1 MADKPT
7 TPQAP
12 GGRRR
17 KREAPTIDLT
27 ATEVPPAAEA
37 IPPQSE
43 PPPEMRDAGPEPATQ
58 SAPPSGAQFSTGSV
72 AAGIAGAA
80 VMSFVM
86 LALWYTGFSLAPA
99 GDTGAPR
106 AQVAA
111 LQKQVQELELARRA
125 APADGKALEDLRARV
140 GKIEEDIAKL
150 PSADKA
156 VAERLS
162 AADNAMKSLGA
173 ALTAL
178 NRRSDDATATV
189 KQALERAEAAEKAVR
204 ELQVSVQNVGKV
216 AAVAPAALD
225 AMQQRLAALE
235 QSAQAAHAEIART
248 ASIDTAARLA
258 LSAAALRAAV
268 ESGAPY
274 ADALAQTKLLGADA
288 AALAPLQAF
297 AASGVTGDRALAREL
312 SGLMPALVKAAGAG
326 AAPAGF
332 LERLQANAGQ
342 LVRVRPL
349 DAPAGDDPAAVL
361 ARLEVD
367 AANADI
373 DGALADL
380 GKLPEPA
387 RKPAQAWIAK
397 AKSRQAALAAAR
409 DFAAAAARALGKP

>member
-43 PPPEMRDAGPEPATQ
+43 PPPEMRDPGPEPAPQ
-58 SAPPSGAQFSTGSV
+58 SAPQPGAQFSTGSV

-86 LALWYTGFSLAPA
+86 LALWYAGFSLAPA

-111 LQKQVQELELARRA
+111 LQKQVQELARRA

-204 ELQVSVQNVGKV
+204 ELQASVQNVGKV

-297 AASGVTGDRALAREL
+297 AASGLPGDRALAREL

-361 ARLEVD
+361 ARLEVE

-387 RKPAQAWIAK
+387 RRPAQAWIAK

>member
-27 ATEVPPAAEA
+27 ATEVPPAAKA
-37 IPPQSE
+37 VPPSE
-43 PPPEMRDAGPEPATQ
+43 PPPEMRDAGPEPA
-58 SAPPSGAQFSTGSV
+58 PLPGAQFSTGSV

-80 VMSFVM
+80 VMSLVM
-86 LALWYTGFSLAPA
+86 LALWYAGFSLAPA
-99 GDTGAPR
+99 GDTGVPR

-111 LQKQVQELELARRA
+111 LQKQVHELESRA
-125 APADGKALEDLRARV
+125 APADGKTLEALRARV
-140 GKIEEDIAKL
+140 GKIEEDIAKV

-156 VAERLS
+156 VAERLA
-162 AADNAMKSLGA
+162 AADNAMKSLGV

-178 NRRSDDATATV
+178 NRRSDDATATG
-189 KQALERAEAAEKAVR
+189 KQALERAEAAEKAVK
-204 ELQVSVQNVGKV
+204 ELQASVQNAGKE
-216 AAVAPAALD
+216 AAVAPAALE

-248 ASIDTAARLA
+248 ASIDSAARLA

-268 ESGAPY
+268 ESGAPF

-297 AASGVTGDRALAREL
+297 AASGLPDDRALAREL

-361 ARLEVD
+361 ARLEVE

-387 RKPAQAWIAK
+387 RKLAQAWIAK

>member
-43 PPPEMRDAGPEPATQ
+43 PPPEMRDPQPEPA
-58 SAPPSGAQFSTGSV
+58 PPPGAQFSTGSV
-72 AAGIAGAA
+72 AAGIAGAV

-86 LALWYTGFSLAPA
+86 LALWYAGFSLAPA
-99 GDTGAPR
+99 GDASALRT
-106 AQVAA
+106 QVAA
-111 LQKQVQELELARRA
+111 LQKQVQQLESRA
-125 APADGKALEDLRARV
+125 APADGKTLEDLRARV

-162 AADNAMKSLGA
+162 AADNAMKSLGV

-189 KQALERAEAAEKAVR
+189 KQALERAEAAEKAVK
-204 ELQVSVQNVGKV
+204 ELQASVQNVGKV

-297 AASGVTGDRALAREL
+297 AASGLPGDRALAREL

-349 DAPAGDDPAAVL
+349 DAPAGDDPGAVL
-361 ARLEVD
+361 ARLEVE

>member
-37 IPPQSE
+37 NPPQSE
-43 PPPEMRDAGPEPATQ
+43 PPPKMRDPQPEPAPQ
-58 SAPPSGAQFSTGSV
+58 SAPQPGAQFSTGSV

-111 LQKQVQELELARRA
+111 LQKQVQELASRA
-125 APADGKALEDLRARV
+125 APADGKALEALRARV

-162 AADNAMKSLGA
+162 AADNAMKSLGV

-189 KQALERAEAAEKAVR
+189 KQALERAEAAEKAVK
-204 ELQVSVQNVGKV
+204 ELQASVQNVGKV

-274 ADALAQTKLLGADA
+274 ADALAQTKVLGADA

-297 AASGVTGDRALAREL
+297 AASGLPGDRALAREL
-312 SGLMPALVKAAGAG
+312 SGLMAALVKAAGAG

-349 DAPAGDDPAAVL
+349 DAPAGDDPGAVL
-361 ARLEVD
+361 ARLEVE

>member
-27 ATEVPPAAEA
+27 ATEVPPAAKA
-37 IPPQSE
+37 VPPSE
-43 PPPEMRDAGPEPATQ
+43 PPPETRDAQPEPA
-58 SAPPSGAQFSTGSV
+58 PPPGAQFSTGSV

-80 VMSFVM
+80 VMSLVM

-111 LQKQVQELELARRA
+111 LQKQVQQLENRA
-125 APADGKALEDLRARV
+125 APADGKALEALRARV

-162 AADNAMKSLGA
+162 AADDAMKSLGV

-178 NRRSDDATATV
+178 NRRSDDATATG
-189 KQALERAEAAEKAVR
+189 KRALERAEAAEKAVK
-204 ELQVSVQNVGKV
+204 ELQASVQNVGKE
-216 AAVAPAALD
+216 AAVAPAALE
-225 AMQQRLAALE
+225 ALQQRLAALE

-297 AASGVTGDRALAREL
+297 AASGVPGDRALAREL

-342 LVRVRPL
+342 LVRVRPV

-361 ARLEVD
+361 ARLEVE

>member
-27 ATEVPPAAEA
+27 ATEVPPAAKA
-37 IPPQSE
+37 VPPQSE
-43 PPPEMRDAGPEPATQ
+43 PPPEMRDAEPEPA
-58 SAPPSGAQFSTGSV
+58 PPPGAQFSTGSV

-80 VMSFVM
+80 VMSVVM
-86 LALWYTGFSLAPA
+86 LALWYAGFSLAPA
-99 GDTGAPR
+99 GDAGALR

-111 LQKQVQELELARRA
+111 LQKQVQELESRA
-125 APADGKALEDLRARV
+125 APADTKALEALRARV
-140 GKIEEDIAKL
+140 GKIEQDIAKL
-150 PSADKA
+150 PPGDKS

-162 AADNAMKSLGA
+162 AADNAMKSLGI

-178 NRRSDDATATV
+178 NRRGDDAAANV
-189 KQALERAEAAEKAVR
+189 KQALERAAAAEKAVK
-204 ELQVSVQNVGKV
+204 ELQASVQDAGKE
-216 AAVAPAALD
+216 AAVAPAALE
-225 AMQQRLAALE
+225 AVQQRIAALE
-235 QSAQAAHAEIART
+235 RSAQAAHAEIART

-288 AALAPLQAF
+288 AALAPLQSF
-297 AASGVTGDRALAREL
+297 AASGLPGDRALAREL
-312 SGLMPALVKAAGAG
+312 SALMPALMKAAGAG

-349 DAPAGDDPAAVL
+349 DAPAGDDPATVL
-361 ARLEVD
+361 ARLEVE
-367 AANADI
+367 AAKADI

-380 GKLPEPA
+380 AKLPEPA
-387 RKPAQAWIAK
+387 RQPAQAWIAK
-397 AKSRQAALAAAR
+397 AKSRQAALLAAR

>member
-86 LALWYTGFSLAPA
+86 LALWYAGFSLAPA
-99 GDTGAPR
+99 GDASALRT
-106 AQVAA
+106 QVAA
-111 LQKQVQELELARRA
+111 LQKQVQELESRA
-125 APADGKALEDLRARV
+125 APADGKTLEALRARV

-189 KQALERAEAAEKAVR
+189 KQALDRAEAAEKAVK
-204 ELQVSVQNVGKV
+204 ELQASVQNVGKV

-297 AASGVTGDRALAREL
+297 AASGVPGDRALAREL

>member
-43 PPPEMRDAGPEPATQ
+43 PPPEMRDPQPEPA
-58 SAPPSGAQFSTGSV
+58 PPPGAQFSTGSV

-86 LALWYTGFSLAPA
+86 LALWYAGFSLAPA

-111 LQKQVQELELARRA
+111 LQKQVQELASRA
-125 APADGKALEDLRARV
+125 APADGKALEALRARV

-162 AADNAMKSLGA
+162 AADNAMKSLGV

-189 KQALERAEAAEKAVR
+189 KQALERAEAAEKAVK
-204 ELQVSVQNVGKV
+204 ELQASVQNVGKV

-297 AASGVTGDRALAREL
+297 AASGLPGDRALAREL

-349 DAPAGDDPAAVL
+349 DAPAGDDPGAVL
-361 ARLEVD
+361 ARLEVE

>member
-86 LALWYTGFSLAPA
+86 LALWYAGFSLAPA
-99 GDTGAPR
+99 GDASALRT
-106 AQVAA
+106 QVAA
-111 LQKQVQELELARRA
+111 LQKQVQQLESRA
-125 APADGKALEDLRARV
+125 APADGKALETLRARV

-204 ELQVSVQNVGKV
+204 ELQASVQNVGKV

-235 QSAQAAHAEIART
+235 QSAQAAHAEIARA

-297 AASGVTGDRALAREL
+297 AASGLPGDRALAREL

-349 DAPAGDDPAAVL
+349 DAPAGDDPGAVL
-361 ARLEVD
+361 ARLEVE

-387 RKPAQAWIAK
+387 RRPAQAWIAK

>member
-1 MADKPT
+1 M
-7 TPQAP
+7 
-12 GGRRR
+12 
-17 KREAPTIDLT
+17 
-27 ATEVPPAAEA
+27 
-37 IPPQSE
+37 
-43 PPPEMRDAGPEPATQ
+43 
-58 SAPPSGAQFSTGSV
+58 
-72 AAGIAGAA
+72 
-80 VMSFVM
+80 
-86 LALWYTGFSLAPA
+86 
-99 GDTGAPR
+99 
-106 AQVAA
+106 
-111 LQKQVQELELARRA
+111 
-125 APADGKALEDLRARV
+125 RARV

-150 PSADKA
+150 PSGDKA

-162 AADNAMKSLGA
+162 AADNAMKSLGV

-178 NRRSDDATATV
+178 NRRSDDATATG
-189 KQALERAEAAEKAVR
+189 KQALERAEAAEKAVK
-204 ELQVSVQNVGKV
+204 ELQASVQNVGKV
-216 AAVAPAALD
+216 AAVAPAALE
-225 AMQQRLAALE
+225 ALQQRLAALE

-274 ADALAQTKLLGADA
+274 ADALAQTKVLGADA

-297 AASGVTGDRALAREL
+297 AAAGLPNDRALAREL

-361 ARLEVD
+361 ARLEVE

>member
-27 ATEVPPAAEA
+27 ATEVPPAADA

-43 PPPEMRDAGPEPATQ
+43 PPPEMRDPGPEPAPQ
-58 SAPPSGAQFSTGSV
+58 SAPQPGAQFSTGSV

-111 LQKQVQELELARRA
+111 LQKQVQELARRA

-162 AADNAMKSLGA
+162 AADDAMKSLGV

-204 ELQVSVQNVGKV
+204 ELQVSVQNVDKV

-235 QSAQAAHAEIART
+235 QSAQAAHAEIARA

-274 ADALAQTKLLGADA
+274 ADALAQAKLLGADA

-297 AASGVTGDRALAREL
+297 AASGLPGDRALAREL

-349 DAPAGDDPAAVL
+349 DAPAGDDPGAVL
-361 ARLEVD
+361 ARLEVE

-397 AKSRQAALAAAR
+397 AKSRQAALAATR

>member
-27 ATEVPPAAEA
+27 ATEVPPAAKA
-37 IPPQSE
+37 VPPSE
-43 PPPEMRDAGPEPATQ
+43 PPPETRDPQPEPA
-58 SAPPSGAQFSTGSV
+58 PPPGAQFSTGSV

-80 VMSFVM
+80 VMSLVM
-86 LALWYTGFSLAPA
+86 LALWYAGFSLAPA

-111 LQKQVQELELARRA
+111 LQKQVQELESRA
-125 APADGKALEDLRARV
+125 APADGKTLEALRARV
-140 GKIEEDIAKL
+140 GKIEEEIAKL
-150 PSADKA
+150 PSGDKS

-162 AADNAMKSLGA
+162 AADNAMKSLGV

-178 NRRSDDATATV
+178 NRRSDDATATG
-189 KQALERAEAAEKAVR
+189 KQALERAEAAEKAVK
-204 ELQVSVQNVGKV
+204 ELQASVNAGKE
-216 AAVAPAALD
+216 AAVAPAALE
-225 AMQQRLAALE
+225 ALQQRLAALE

-297 AASGVTGDRALAREL
+297 AASGLPNDRALAREL

-361 ARLEVD
+361 ARLEVE

>member
-27 ATEVPPAAEA
+27 ATEVPPAADA

-86 LALWYTGFSLAPA
+86 LALWYAGFSLAPA
-99 GDTGAPR
+99 GDASALRT
-106 AQVAA
+106 QVAA
-111 LQKQVQELELARRA
+111 LQKQVQQLESRA
-125 APADGKALEDLRARV
+125 APADGKTLEALRARV

-189 KQALERAEAAEKAVR
+189 KQALVRAEAAEKAVR
-204 ELQVSVQNVGKV
+204 ELQASVQNVGKV

-225 AMQQRLAALE
+225 AVQQRLAALE

-274 ADALAQTKLLGADA
+274 ADALAQAKLLGADA

-297 AASGVTGDRALAREL
+297 AASGVPGDRALAREL

>member
-43 PPPEMRDAGPEPATQ
+43 PPPEMRDPGPEPAPQ
-58 SAPPSGAQFSTGSV
+58 SAPQPGAQFSTGSV

-86 LALWYTGFSLAPA
+86 LALWYAGFSLAPA

-111 LQKQVQELELARRA
+111 LQKQVQELESRA
-125 APADGKALEDLRARV
+125 APADGKTLEALRARV

-162 AADNAMKSLGA
+162 AADNAMKSLGV

-204 ELQVSVQNVGKV
+204 ELQASVQNVGKV

-274 ADALAQTKLLGADA
+274 ADALAQAKLLGADA

-297 AASGVTGDRALAREL
+297 AASGLPGDRALAREL

-349 DAPAGDDPAAVL
+349 DAPAGDDPGAVL
-361 ARLEVD
+361 ARLEVE

-397 AKSRQAALAAAR
+397 AKSRQAALAATR

>member
-43 PPPEMRDAGPEPATQ
+43 PPPEMRDPWPEPA
-58 SAPPSGAQFSTGSV
+58 PPPGAQFSTGSV
-72 AAGIAGAA
+72 AAGIAGAV

-86 LALWYTGFSLAPA
+86 LALWYAGFSLAPA
-99 GDTGAPR
+99 GDASALRT
-106 AQVAA
+106 QVAA
-111 LQKQVQELELARRA
+111 LQKQVQQLESRA
-125 APADGKALEDLRARV
+125 APADVKTLEDLRARV
-140 GKIEEDIAKL
+140 GKIEGDIAKL

-162 AADNAMKSLGA
+162 AADNAMKSLGV

-189 KQALERAEAAEKAVR
+189 KQALERAEAAEKAVK
-204 ELQVSVQNVGKV
+204 ELQASVQNVGKV

-297 AASGVTGDRALAREL
+297 AASGLPGDRALAREL

-349 DAPAGDDPAAVL
+349 DAPAGDDPGAVL

-367 AANADI
+367 AANADT

>member
-27 ATEVPPAAEA
+27 ATEVPPAADA

-72 AAGIAGAA
+72 AAGIAGAT
-80 VMSFVM
+80 VMSLVM
-86 LALWYTGFSLAPA
+86 LALWYAGFSLVPA

-111 LQKQVQELELARRA
+111 LQKQVQELESRA
-125 APADGKALEDLRARV
+125 APADGKTLEALRARV

-204 ELQVSVQNVGKV
+204 ELQASVQNVGKV

-297 AASGVTGDRALAREL
+297 AASGLPGDRALAREL

-349 DAPAGDDPAAVL
+349 DAPAGDDPGAVL
-361 ARLEVD
+361 ARLEVE

-397 AKSRQAALAAAR
+397 AKSRQAALAATR

>member
-1 MADKPT
+1 M
-7 TPQAP
+7 
-12 GGRRR
+12 
-17 KREAPTIDLT
+17 
-27 ATEVPPAAEA
+27 
-37 IPPQSE
+37 
-43 PPPEMRDAGPEPATQ
+43 
-58 SAPPSGAQFSTGSV
+58 TGV
-72 AAGIAGAA
+72 L
-80 VMSFVM
+80 
-86 LALWYTGFSLAPA
+86 LALWFGGFLPVHNGETAHVDSTA
-99 GDTGAPR
+99 T
-106 AQVAA
+106 AA
-111 LQKQVQELELARRA
+111 LNDRVARIEA
-125 APADGKALEDLRARV
+125 AAARPQTL
-140 GKIEEDIAKL
+140 D
-150 PSADKA
+150 PS
-156 VAERLS
+156 VSERLS
-162 AADNAMKSLGA
+162 AADNAMKSLGV

-178 NRRSDDATATV
+178 NRRSDDATATG
-189 KQALERAEAAEKAVR
+189 KQALERAEAAEKAVK
-204 ELQVSVQNVGKV
+204 ELQASVQNAGKV
-216 AAVAPAALD
+216 AAVAPAALE

-297 AASGVTGDRALAREL
+297 AAAGLPNDRSLAREL

-361 ARLEVD
+361 ARLEVE
-367 AANADI
+367 AANADV
-373 DGALADL
+373 DGALTDL

-387 RKPAQAWIAK
+387 RQPAQAWIAK
-397 AKSRQAALAAAR
+397 AKSRQVALAAAR